1 MYFNSAFYN
10 KTWTVNHPCTLF
22 LNISLRLGIELI
34 IYIILLATKLFK
46 CIFHLQVER
55 SLDIGGFM
63 VIINKSCSREQHTQH
78 IDARGNLTFCGVW
91 TPIPSLD
98 QDHYFG
104 FFIYFFPFEENV
116 IPIMIFPLTSTPL
129 WLFYLHPSPPPSPLL
144 YPPYA
149 TTEARQVPGLIREDG
164 QKKWR
169 RRETERGEG
178 NWERHQKRVRKIT
191 ENKLCWWP
199 EKKKSWSQ
207 PTLTISYSQGTKW
220 QLVGQL
226 VTI

>member
-1 MYFNSAFYN
+1 MQQRTAHSTHRYPR
-10 KTWTVNHPCTLF
+10 KPDLLWCMDTHP
-22 LNISLRLGIELI
+22 I
-34 IYIILLATKLFK
+34 IRPGPLL
-46 CIFHLQVER
+46 
-55 SLDIGGFM
+55 
-63 VIINKSCSREQHTQH
+63 
-78 IDARGNLTFCGVW
+78 W
-91 TPIPSLD
+91 
-98 QDHYFG
+98 

-191 ENKLCWWP
+191 ENNLCWWP